1 VIKPT
6 GKRYIIEPEELKKE
20 TASGIILKSN
30 SDTQFAIVKSAGPGV
45 EDVLPVGTRV
55 VVEWSRTIP
64 LKDPE
69 DNKQYFLIE
78 SNSVIAVVEEV

>member
-1 VIKPT
+1 MIKPT

-20 TASGIILKSN
+20 TASGIILKSSN
-30 SDTQFAIVKSAGPGV
+30 DTQFAIIRSAGPQV
-45 EDVLPVGTRV
+45 EDPLEPGTRT

-69 DNKQYFLIE
+69 DGKQYFLIE
-78 SNSVIAVVEEV
+78 SHSVIAVVEEL